1 MAKHRVRYAENP
13 AVGAFPGFVIHPN
26 PSATMA
32 TSTATA
38 NPSKRRGKSTAKPKG
53 QRRYPAKSTS
63 TSTRSKSTRR
73 RRNPSA
79 VAQSF
84 SKKNVVEGLKMAGAT
99 FAGERVGSMIADKI
113 NIGDGMVNTAVKVA
127 VPILVGVLAIRNKNP
142 LIKAGAVGLMLS
154 GVKTGVTEALPVLTN
169 AASSIMPGLING
181 GSDATFT
188 LPSSETAGYFPYL
201 SQPQYPVRQSAVVV

>member
-13 AVGAFPGFVIHPN
+13 AAGVFPGFVIHPN

-38 NPSKRRGKSTAKPKG
+38 NPSKRRGKSTAKNKG
-53 QRRYPAKSTS
+53 QRSYPAKSTS
-63 TSTRSKSTRR
+63 TRSRSKSTR

-99 FAGERVGSMIADKI
+99 FAGERVGTAIAERV
-113 NIGDGMVNTAVKVA
+113 NIGDGMVKTAVKIA
-127 VPILVGVLAIRNKNP
+127 VPILIGVVAIRNKNA
-142 LIKAGAVGLMLS
+142 LVKAGAVGLMLS
-154 GVKTGVTEALPVLTN
+154 GVKTGVTEALPALTN
-169 AASSIMPGLING
+169 AASSLTSLLPGGADEPL
-181 GSDATFT
+181 T
-188 LPSSETAGYFPYL
+188 LTNSETAGYWPYL
-201 SQPQYPVRQSAVVV
+201 TQPQYAVRQSTVVV

>member
-63 TSTRSKSTRR
+63 TRSKSTRR

-84 SKKNVVEGLKMAGAT
+84 SKKNVTEGLKMAAAT
-99 FAGERVGSMIADKI
+99 FAGERVGSAIAERV
-113 NIGDGMVNTAVKVA
+113 NIGEGMVNTAVKVA
-127 VPILVGVLAIRNKNP
+127 VPILVGVLAIRNKNT
-142 LIKAGAVGLMLS
+142 LVKAGAVGMMLS
-154 GVKTGVTEALPVLTN
+154 GVKTAVTQALPALTN
-169 AASSIMPGLING
+169 AASSIMPGLIPG
-181 GSDATFT
+181 GSDEALT
-188 LPSSETAGYFPYL
+188 LTTSETAGYFPYL
-201 SQPQYPVRQSAVVV
+201 SQPQYPVRQSLGVVV